1 MNSDGGTLLPF
12 FQWLE
17 TLEFA
22 TLIDEQ
28 GYLVAA
34 VNVGHLLAL
43 TIFVGA
49 LLVVDLRLLGRGMRA
64 QPLAQVA
71 RDARPWL
78 IGGFLA
84 MLLTGILQILATPI
98 KEYYNPL
105 FWLKMEMIPVA
116 LIFTF
121 TVRRWITQ
129 ADEARVRPVWRKV
142 IGLTSIA
149 MWTTIATSGRLISL
163 VE

>member
-1 MNSDGGTLLPF
+1 MLLPF
-12 FQWLE
+12 FEWLE
-17 TLEFA
+17 TLEFS
-22 TLIDEQ
+22 TLIDES

-34 VNVGHLLAL
+34 VNVAHLLAL
-43 TIFVGA
+43 TVFMGA
-49 LLVVDLRLLGRGMRA
+49 VLVVDLRLLGRGMRK

-78 IGGFLA
+78 VGGFLA

-98 KEYYNPL
+98 KEYYSPL
-105 FWLKMEMIPVA
+105 FWLKMEIIPVA

-129 ADEARVRPVWRKV
+129 ADEARVSPVWRKAV
-142 IGLTSIA
+142 ALISIA
-149 MWTTIATSGRLISL
+149 IWTTVASSGRMIALL
-163 VE
+163 E